1 MKFQEAFDLVFDKL
15 KADNPHF
22 RGFTEETARAMVAAW
37 NVMAI
42 AQENKLDDIAVLAPN
57 TNQIISIP
65 LGSVV
70 ADADTKDADG
80 KQESKKKGKKA
91 KESDQANDDADGGE
105 SAN

>member
-1 MKFQEAFDLVFDKL
+1 MKFQEAFDIVYDKL
-15 KADNPHF
+15 KADNPQF
-22 RGFTEETARAMVAAW
+22 RGFSEETAKAMVAAW

-91 KESDQANDDADGGE
+91 KESEPADDIAGDGDTAN
-105 SAN
+105 

>member
-1 MKFQEAFDLVFDKL
+1 MKFQEAFDQVYDKL
-15 KADNPHF
+15 KADNPNF
-22 RGFTEETARAMVAAW
+22 IGFTEETAKAMVAAW

-65 LGSVV
+65 LGAAD

-80 KQESKKKGKKA
+80 KQEPKKKGKEAKA
-91 KESDQANDDADGGE
+91 KNTANSGDE
-105 SAN
+105 SAG

>member
-1 MKFQEAFDLVFDKL
+1 MKFQEAFDIVYDKL
-15 KADNPHF
+15 AADNPAF
-22 RGFTEETARAMVAAW
+22 KGFTEETARAMVAAW

-65 LGSVV
+65 LGDEN
-70 ADADTKDADG
+70 ADV

-91 KESDQANDDADGGE
+91 KEAGDTDNSGDE